1 MATYH
6 SCYFSCGL
14 RFAELGRIPKAF
26 CSVEYVGT
34 RTRYPPTD
42 FSGLQ
47 KSVEELLRNNAVRAP
62 RQPEVVLKALQVS
75 TIRVYVTARLLTVDL
90 FVNHSTGL

>member
-1 MATYH
+1 MIL
-6 SCYFSCGL
+6 FSC
-14 RFAELGRIPKAF
+14 RFAELGCIPKAF

-34 RTRYPPTD
+34 RTQHPPTD

-62 RQPEVVLKALQVS
+62 RQPEVVLKALQV
-75 TIRVYVTARLLTVDL
+75 I
-90 FVNHSTGL
+90 

>member
-1 MATYH
+1 MG
-6 SCYFSCGL
+6 C
-14 RFAELGRIPKAF
+14 IPKAF

-34 RTRYPPTD
+34 RTQYPPTD

-62 RQPEVVLKALQVS
+62 RQPEVVLKALQVIYNMTEQVNIFPLVQLS
-75 TIRVYVTARLLTVDL
+75 VHGMRYLVVISSLLVG
-90 FVNHSTGL
+90 FRR

>member
-1 MATYH
+1 MIL
-6 SCYFSCGL
+6 FSC
-14 RFAELGRIPKAF
+14 RFAELGCIPKAF

-34 RTRYPPTD
+34 RTQYPPTD

-62 RQPEVVLKALQVS
+62 RQPEVVLKALQV
-75 TIRVYVTARLLTVDL
+75 I
-90 FVNHSTGL
+90 